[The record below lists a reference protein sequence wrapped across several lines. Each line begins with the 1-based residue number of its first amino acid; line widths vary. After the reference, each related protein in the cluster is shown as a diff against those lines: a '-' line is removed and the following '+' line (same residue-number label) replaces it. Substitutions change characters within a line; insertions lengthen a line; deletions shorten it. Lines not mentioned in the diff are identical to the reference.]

1 MLFNNLTEIFPNS
14 EYSPKRKFE
23 AVERLLIYLTILCF
37 LLTGRIQT
45 LVVGIIS
52 VCFVHIAFKILRK
65 KTKEN
70 FETQKREKTSPAP
83 TNPFMNVMLTDY
95 IDNPLKAKAKD
106 SWLPVVEGQINNNAF
121 NPDIYNDSRVFKDLG
136 ENIDFE
142 QSMRQFYTTASTT
155 IPNNQH
161 EFAKFCYGNM
171 PSCKEGDAFQC
182 AKNNTNNRKVIY

>member
-1 MLFNNLTEIFPNS
+1 MLFNNFTEIFPKS

-52 VCFVHIAFKILRK
+52 VCFIHIAFKILRK
-65 KTKEN
+65 KNKET
-70 FETQKREKTSPAP
+70 FETLKRDKTSSTS

-95 IDNPLKAKAKD
+95 ADNPLRSKAKD
-106 SWLPVVEGQINNNAF
+106 SWDSVVEAKINNNAF
-121 NPDIYNDSRVFKDLG
+121 NQDIYNDSRIFKDVG

-155 IPNNQH
+155 IPNNQD

-171 PSCKEGDAFQC
+171 PSCKEGDPLQC
-182 AKNNTNNRKVIY
+182 DKNNTKNRKVIY

>member
-1 MLFNNLTEIFPNS
+1 MLFNNLTDIFPKS

-37 LLTGRIQT
+37 LLTRRIQT

-52 VCFVHIAFKILRK
+52 VCFIHIAFKILIK
-65 KTKEN
+65 KNKEN
-70 FETQKREKTSPAP
+70 FETLKRKETSSSQ

-95 IDNPLKAKAKD
+95 ADNPLRAKAKD
-106 SWLPVVEGQINNNAF
+106 SWDSAVEAKINNNAF
-121 NPDIYNDSRVFKDLG
+121 NQDIYNDSRIFKDLG

-155 IPNNQH
+155 IPNNQE

-171 PSCKEGDAFQC
+171 PSCKEGDPLQC
-182 AKNNTNNRKVIY
+182 EKNNTKNRNVIY

>member
-1 MLFNNLTEIFPNS
+1 MLFNNLTEIFPKS

-37 LLTGRIQT
+37 ILTGRIQT

-52 VCFVHIAFKILRK
+52 VGFVHIAFKILI
-65 KTKEN
+65 TKNKET
-70 FETQKREKTSPAP
+70 FEAKKRENIAPAP

-95 IDNPLKAKAKD
+95 KDNPLRPKAMSSTD
-106 SWLPVVEGQINNNAF
+106 HVVEGKINNNAF
-121 NPDIYNDSRVFKDLG
+121 NQNIYNDSRIFKDLG

-155 IPNNQH
+155 IPNNQD

-171 PSCKEGDAFQC
+171 SSCKEGDPLQC
-182 AKNNTNNRKVIY
+182 EKNKTKNRKVIY

>member
-1 MLFNNLTEIFPNS
+1 MLFNNLSEIFPKS

-23 AVERLLIYLTILCF
+23 AVERLLIYLTIFCF

-52 VCFVHIAFKILRK
+52 VCFVHIAFKILRTK
-65 KTKEN
+65 KKEN

-95 IDNPLKAKAKD
+95 ADNPLRSKAKD
-106 SWLPVVEGQINNNAF
+106 SWDPAVEAKINNNAF
-121 NPDIYNDSRVFKDLG
+121 NPDIYNDSRIFKDLG

-155 IPNNQH
+155 IPNNQN

-171 PSCKEGDAFQC
+171 PSCKEGDPLQC
-182 AKNNTNNRKVIY
+182 EKNNTKNRKVIY

>member
-1 MLFNNLTEIFPNS
+1 MLFNNLSEIFPKS

-23 AVERLLIYLTILCF
+23 AVERLLIYLTIFCF
-37 LLTGRIQT
+37 IMTGRIQT

-65 KTKEN
+65 KNKEN
-70 FETQKREKTSPAP
+70 FEAKKRENTSPAP

-95 IDNPLKAKAKD
+95 TDNPLRSTAMSSTD
-106 SWLPVVEGQINNNAF
+106 PDVETKINNNAF
-121 NPDIYNDSRVFKDLG
+121 NQHIYNDSRIFKDLG

-142 QSMRQFYTTASTT
+142 QSMRQFYTTPSTT
-155 IPNNQH
+155 IPNNQD

-171 PSCKEGDAFQC
+171 PSCKEGDPL
-182 AKNNTNNRKVIY
+182 